1 MVLSYRAFLDPFK
14 KLNKNRCYHCILEK
28 PSMWGNPFDLAART
42 LQTLRSVALV
52 GATTAASGL
61 ALFQQLKETQVGHRG
76 CKTRVVRVA
85 KHLVDLRASMKIL
98 LCFGWKDDGP
108 LQSRLDSFDS
118 VIFVPTSTKQFVWY
132 NFHHWHPLTTIFLG
146 SFRIHFRKQP
156 VCASFISLTR
166 HSPSMIPWAIF
177 LRTLGK
183 RSRHWSPSMFQSQQ
197 PEAAPATFS
206 PVSIH
211 PPRSSVLPWN
221 RLNTVTVDSKD
232 GTDIDF
238 HPKNKTDSTGWLA
251 FACVDVLLVWHH
263 SSTSDFK
270 GALRWESF
278 SHLFGSIPRHCHN
291 TQSLTSRHIPIVP
304 FNQIHQWPPM
314 SHASRVRLLWCL
326 VLWPQRP
333 TCRGGDWQWFDKIW
347 SVLNRSHWF
356 GIHAPTRL
364 GVMCLLFFRI

>member
-108 LQSRLDSFDS
+108 LQSWLDSFDS

-166 HSPSMIPWAIF
+166 HSPSMIPGPFFSGPSASVRDIEVLQCSKASNLKPHQRRSVQSASILRDHPSSLETDWTRSLLIARMAQTSIF
-177 LRTLGK
+177 TRRTK
-183 RSRHWSPSMFQSQQ
+183 RIL
-197 PEAAPATFS
+197 
-206 PVSIH
+206 PVGLHLHAWMCCWFDITR
-211 PPRSSVLPWN
+211 PP
-221 RLNTVTVDSKD
+221 
-232 GTDIDF
+232 
-238 HPKNKTDSTGWLA
+238 
-251 FACVDVLLVWHH
+251 
-263 SSTSDFK
+263 
-270 GALRWESF
+270 
-278 SHLFGSIPRHCHN
+278 
-291 TQSLTSRHIPIVP
+291 QTSRGHYDGNLFHICLEVFPGIV
-304 FNQIHQWPPM
+304 
-314 SHASRVRLLWCL
+314 
-326 VLWPQRP
+326 
-333 TCRGGDWQWFDKIW
+333 T
-347 SVLNRSHWF
+347 
-356 GIHAPTRL
+356 TRKA
-364 GVMCLLFFRI
+364 